1 MLYSRLNWQKKGFFL
16 IHLDVGFF
24 SITAPK
30 SLTPIVVRYEV
41 FKGRT
46 LPLKLKTKH
55 KISSAPVI
63 K

>member
-1 MLYSRLNWQKKGFFL
+1 MLYSRLNWQKVVFFL
-16 IHLDVGFF
+16 IHLDVEFF

-46 LPLKLKTKH
+46 LPFKLKTKH

-63 K
+63 